1 MGLKEELKTVVKFV
15 EAHGADKVL
24 DALEK
29 SADLGLDEL
38 AKELPDKYSLLAK
51 AAEALLQTR
60 LHTAVTKLKTKLE
73 AQGGDQAEESS

>member
-1 MGLKEELKTVVKFV
+1 MGFKEELKTVVKFV

-38 AKELPDKYSLLAK
+38 AKELPSQYSLLAK
-51 AAEALLQTR
+51 AAEALVQTR
-60 LHTAVTKLKTKLE
+60 LHTAVQKLKTKLE
-73 AQGGDQAEESS
+73 AQDATSDESA